1 MSTKKSISRRD
12 FLKASSVL
20 AGAAILAGCCPE
32 SEQAVVTQ
40 VVVEEGEERIVTV
53 VPTAE
58 PVEPTEEPAPAADAE
73 PTPIVNA
80 FGDCDD
86 PLVVW
91 HGLTGADGAVFAEM
105 LQQFADDTP
114 EVCLR
119 SEGIPWDLFFQ
130 KYPTGV
136 AAGTPPDLVIFHA
149 AEVAQMTAEG
159 LMMPMDDI
167 MFDGTLTK
175 DQFNDALMDQITIEG
190 DIMAC
195 PFDNHGWVMYYN
207 TMLLENAG
215 MPTDPE
221 SLPKNGDEFIE
232 WGLQLTTDVNGN
244 HPGDAGFD
252 PMNVDIWAQYPTW
265 TRYSYPTTMWQ
276 FGGGVIGDDGTTAT
290 LDQPETIAAIQYW
303 HDMMYKHY
311 ICAPWEAYSTWSG
324 DVYHEDRL
332 VFMWE
337 GTWLGGFFRDNPDL
351 EEHTEI
357 TWINSLAPDGNQ
369 AVKFDSHIF
378 SIPTGVDRDGIDKAK
393 KAMLHLL
400 NNGAY
405 WTNAGQV
412 PALLSV
418 QQSPEVQAV
427 KGVRVASEEFNAIGR
442 TDLTHPAFIEI
453 QTAYETALGN
463 AFADPDNPVDQA
475 MIDGNAAVQAILDR
489 P

>member
-1 MSTKKSISRRD
+1 MNKNTLSRRE
-12 FLKASSVL
+12 FLRVGAFTTASAVL
-20 AGAAILAGCCPE
+20 AACRA
-32 SEQAVVTQ
+32 T
-40 VVVEEGEERIVTV
+40 
-53 VPTAE
+53 PTATPGQAIQQPSE
-58 PVEPTEEPAPAADAE
+58 PTATPKPGEPTATPTVEPTATPVVAVE

-80 FGDCDD
+80 FGECGD
-86 PLVVW
+86 PLILW

-105 LQQFADDTP
+105 LSMFAEETP

-130 KYPTGV
+130 KYPTAV

-149 AEVAQMTAEG
+149 AEVNQMASQG
-159 LMMPMDDI
+159 LMMSMEDI

-175 DQFNDALMDQITIEG
+175 DQFNPNLINQITIEG
-190 DIMAC
+190 ETMAV

-207 TMLLENAG
+207 KRLLEEAG
-215 MPTDPE
+215 LPSDPA
-221 SLPKNGDEFIE
+221 SLPKNGAEFIE
-232 WGLQLTTDVNGN
+232 WGQQLTVDVNGK
-244 HPGDAGFD
+244 HPNEAGFD
-252 PMNVDIWAQYPTW
+252 PDNVQIWAQYPTW

-276 FGGGVIGDDGTTAT
+276 FRGGVISDDGKKAT
-290 LDQPETIAAIQYW
+290 LDSPQTIAAIQYW
-303 HDMMYKHY
+303 HDMMYKYH

-324 DVYHEDRL
+324 DVYKPQRL

-351 EEHTEI
+351 AEVTEI
-357 TWINSLAPDGNQ
+357 AWINSLAPDGHQ

-378 SIPTGVDRDGIDKAK
+378 SIPVGVDQDGIAK
-393 KAMLHLL
+393 SKKLMLYLL
-400 NNGAY
+400 EHGAY

-427 KGVRVASEEFNAIGR
+427 KGVRVAAEEFNAIGR
-442 TDLTHPAFIEI
+442 TDMAHKAFIEL
-453 QTAYETALGN
+453 QTAYETAIGN
-463 AFADPDNPVDQA
+463 ALANPNEPVDQA
-475 MIDGNAAVQAILDR
+475 MKDGAVQIQAILDR